1 MRIGINVKAYLLIT
15 FCLLVSSCST
25 EPQVKSQQLDEWR
38 VSTMAPKYY
47 SAYVDIMLITGE
59 EKKGGWRGMV
69 TKSTKFSKHPNSWE
83 GRERYNSGY
92 SIQSTELPGLVY
104 IRWHSLANN
113 VTYNKAIRISD
124 DIRNKMREYHD
135 IRCGYYDLL
144 LPYKNNILLGLAPDG
159 MISVFLNG
167 GCFDNELQFKVQAV
181 EDKVADDF
189 VYPDLKKE
197 SQDYVDEHG
206 VPVGIW

>member
-1 MRIGINVKAYLLIT
+1 MSIHKSLLII
-15 FCLLVSSCST
+15 FCLLISACST
-25 EPQVKSQQLDEWR
+25 EHQVKPPPLDEWR

-47 SAYVDIMLITGE
+47 SAYIDVLVMTGE
-59 EKKGGWRGMV
+59 RKQGKWVGMV
-69 TKSTKFSKHPNSWE
+69 TTSTKFSKHPNSWE

-104 IRWHSLANN
+104 IRWHSLANK

-167 GCFDNELQFKVQAV
+167 GCFDNELQFKVQAA
-181 EDKVADDF
+181 EYKVADDF
-189 VYPDLKKE
+189 VYPELSE
-197 SQDYVDEHG
+197 EAQAYLDEHG